1 MKHLK
6 TYKIFE
12 SIDIIDTLNDICL
25 ELNDDGFKG
34 YGSNGSDVKP
44 VRVKGNFETVVT
56 LLMTKDDGF
65 YFDDI
70 KDIIYRITG
79 ILGDKLDKV
88 FSWHSIPFGY
98 FTFKYKDDFPDEV
111 GRYWREGDI
120 DKLKDESMENI
131 KMYGVALCASK
142 KL

>member
-1 MKHLK
+1 MRYIK

-79 ILGDKLDKV
+79 ILGDKLD
-88 FSWHSIPFGY
+88 
-98 FTFKYKDDFPDEV
+98 TFKYKDDFPDEV

-131 KMYGVALCASK
+131 KMYGFALWASK